1 MCCNDV
7 SICEHVHMIML
18 LNFCFLNFEDCISNV
33 QIRVSSEISNAPFI
47 LNLDCDMYA
56 NDVDTIQEAL
66 CFFMDEKR
74 GHDISFVQFP
84 QNFDNITKNDIYAC
98 SLTVINN
105 VGNL

>member
-1 MCCNDV
+1 
-7 SICEHVHMIML
+7 
-18 LNFCFLNFEDCISNV
+18 
-33 QIRVSSEISNAPFI
+33 
-47 LNLDCDMYA
+47 MYA